1 MIGKNIAY
9 HRKIQGLSQR
19 KLADELGVSNTY
31 ISQIENEKTSPN
43 NKMLEKISKV
53 LGVKTE
59 DLKDKAQKEDDK
71 IVSLLLELTKKNK
84 IKWDIEKRK
93 YGDYS
98 TVTATLKIG
107 ELGYVLQFHLDRNQD
122 VDDRYI
128 LFYKDNL
135 HDEKRHLES
144 NLIEELIL
152 ELRADIDDTTSKHN
166 QISILNRLLED

>member
-1 MIGKNIAY
+1 MIGENIAY
-9 HRKIQGLSQR
+9 YRKIQGLSQR
-19 KLADELGVSNTY
+19 KLADDLKVSNTY
-31 ISQIENEKTSPN
+31 ISQIENDKTIPN
-43 NKMLEKISKV
+43 NEMLKKIADKLKV
-53 LGVKTE
+53 KIE
-59 DLKDKAQKEDDK
+59 DLQSETSREDDK

-98 TVTATLKIG
+98 TVTANLKIG
-107 ELGYVLQFHLDRNQD
+107 ELSYVLQFHLDRNQD